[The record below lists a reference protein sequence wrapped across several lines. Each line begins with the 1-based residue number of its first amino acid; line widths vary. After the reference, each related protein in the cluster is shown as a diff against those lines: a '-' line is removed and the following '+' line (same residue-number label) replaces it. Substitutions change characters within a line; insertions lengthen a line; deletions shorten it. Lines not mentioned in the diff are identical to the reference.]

1 MEGQLDKRAVE
12 PSGQREV
19 AEQMESPAVGPGG
32 QREVVEQLEDPALGP
47 AGQREVAEQ
56 LENPAVGPRG
66 QRDGVEET
74 ECLAVGPGGQ
84 REVVEQMESLAV
96 ELGGQRED
104 LAVEQA
110 GQREVVEQVENPAL
124 GPDGQQELVEEM
136 ECLAVEPA
144 GQREVVEQLEKPAVE
159 PGEQREV
166 VEKPAVEPG
175 GQRAAEPEMVQ
186 SPAEGSGGAQA
197 PLPAAVGP
205 RRSPPPAWPR
215 SPAAAVLSSD
225 SDSDSD
231 SDSSSSTLFSSSSS
245 SSSAVSDEDYHPNEK
260 DNRSYCIRTKDEL
273 PIDKLPPV
281 EDLSIVLPDNVE
293 LKLFGTVSSVIEQL
307 VIIESLKGLPP
318 VNEES
323 IIFKED
329 RQAVGKIFEVFGP
342 VSHPFYVIRFN
353 SSEHIKEKGINVQDS
368 MYFAPS
374 VEDFTQYIFAEKL
387 KQEKGS
393 DASWKNDQEPPPEV
407 LDFSDDE
414 QEREAKQKKKKPQ
427 SQGRKKV
434 RSETFPPSENKELH
448 HSVKQ
453 PASRG
458 YRGRGFSR
466 DLFAPPSGPRGFF
479 RPQVRPP
486 PLYFSDWRMHQEPQV
501 FPPPHGRE
509 NPTMQQYGFPPPDF
523 GYVSDWHQFPPPPS
537 NMNMMWTG
545 PNAYNSSYSFLPPPP
560 PPPPPPPAPD
570 SHPPQFRP

>member
-1 MEGQLDKRAVE
+1 
-12 PSGQREV
+12 
-19 AEQMESPAVGPGG
+19 
-32 QREVVEQLEDPALGP
+32 
-47 AGQREVAEQ
+47 
-56 LENPAVGPRG
+56 
-66 QRDGVEET
+66 
-74 ECLAVGPGGQ
+74 
-84 REVVEQMESLAV
+84 
-96 ELGGQRED
+96 
-104 LAVEQA
+104 
-110 GQREVVEQVENPAL
+110 
-124 GPDGQQELVEEM
+124 
-136 ECLAVEPA
+136 
-144 GQREVVEQLEKPAVE
+144 
-159 PGEQREV
+159 
-166 VEKPAVEPG
+166 
-175 GQRAAEPEMVQ
+175 
-186 SPAEGSGGAQA
+186 
-197 PLPAAVGP
+197 
-205 RRSPPPAWPR
+205 
-215 SPAAAVLSSD
+215 
-225 SDSDSD
+225 SDSD

-245 SSSAVSDEDYHPNEK
+245 SSSAVSDEDDHPNEK
-260 DNRSYCIRTKDEL
+260 DNRSYCLRTKDEL

-281 EDLSIVLPDNVE
+281 EDLSIILPDNVE

-368 MYFAPS
+368 TYFAPS

-414 QEREAKQKKKKPQ
+414 EEREAKQKKRKPQ

-434 RSETFPPSENKELH
+434 RSETLPPSENKELH
-448 HSVKQ
+448 HSVQQ
-453 PASRG
+453 PASSYSRG

-466 DLFAPPSGPRGFF
+466 DLFPPPSGPRGFF
-479 RPQVRPP
+479 RSQVRPP
-486 PLYFSDWRMHQEPQV
+486 PLYFSDWRMNQEPPV
-501 FPPPHGRE
+501 FPPPHRRE
-509 NPTMQQYGFPPPDF
+509 NPMMQQYGFPPPDF

-545 PNAYNSSYSFLPPPP
+545 PNTYNSSCSFLPPPP
-560 PPPPPPPAPD
+560 PPPPPPPD
-570 SHPPQFRP
+570 SHPPQFRPY